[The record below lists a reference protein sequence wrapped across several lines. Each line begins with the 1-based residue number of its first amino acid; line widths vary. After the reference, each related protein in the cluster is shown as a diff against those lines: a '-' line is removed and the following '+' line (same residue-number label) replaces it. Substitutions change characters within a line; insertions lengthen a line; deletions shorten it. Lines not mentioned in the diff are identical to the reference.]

1 MPAASLSLPLMR
13 TPCSLQNNVLKP
25 IACTEISL
33 RRPMPTRCEQLPKVT
48 SNMSTP
54 LSNQTLLERMG
65 LGNQMLM
72 ARLGLLLETSSSLT
86 QALVS
91 PSNSDMSSTV
101 VTSSKPQMMRGM
113 TEGTTLG
120 IGINQVVVCHGRTLT
135 KEPFQLQQKPTYCRT
150 PTSPIS
156 SKHSRT
162 SNPNKIIQT
171 FPPSSG
177 EMYSQ
182 IDTLIS
188 KH

>member
-25 IACTEISL
+25 IACTETSL
-33 RRPMPTRCEQLPKVT
+33 RRPTATICKQSPKVT
-48 SNMSTP
+48 GNTSAP
-54 LSNQTLLERMG
+54 LWNQTLLERMG

-72 ARLGLLLETSSSLT
+72 ARLGLLLKTSSSLT

-91 PSNSDMSSTV
+91 PSNSDTSSVV

-120 IGINQVVVCHGRTLT
+120 IGINQVVVHHGTTLMR
-135 KEPFQLQQKPTYCRT
+135 EPSQSQQKPTYCRT

-177 EMYSQ
+177 EMS
-182 IDTLIS
+182 S
-188 KH
+188 